1 MFAADITHAQKHEWY
16 IHMYNVLY
24 LQGCKMSSTFQ
35 VTGTWILHLKEI
47 WKKTANVYGLPRY
60 FVLYLLC
67 NF

>member
-1 MFAADITHAQKHEWY
+1 MFVADITHAQKHEWY

-47 WKKTANVYGLPRY
+47 WKKTANVYGWK
-60 FVLYLLC
+60 
-67 NF
+67 